1 MAGFYDKNGNFVE
14 NATVGLRNGGGALS
28 PTVSVEVDAACER
41 ATNGGSAKA
50 ELVKLFDA
58 HPLLC
63 SDRWSYPDNPHP
75 LSRLVALYVDE
86 VLS

>member
-1 MAGFYDKNGNFVE
+1 VAGFYDKNGNFVE

-41 ATNGGSAKA
+41 VRESGSALV
-50 ELVKLFDA
+50 ELKKLFDA
-58 HPLLC
+58 HPLLR